1 MSVTIS
7 VSVDSAGF
15 TAAIQQLMADYPE
28 AVGAALMRVAEQML
42 QLSNVLVPVRT
53 GFLKSTIGVR
63 QNSNF
68 SITFY
73 ANAPYA
79 AYVEFGTRHMSARLF
94 MTRALQQYQNMFA
107 PEVAGAL
114 QQLQEAYFG

>member
-1 MSVTIS
+1 MSVNIQVT
-7 VSVDSAGF
+7 VEQGLTVAL
-15 TAAIQQLMADYPE
+15 QQLMEDYPE

-53 GFLKSTIGVR
+53 GFLKSTLGVR

-79 AYVEFGTRHMSARLF
+79 AYVEFGTRRMSARLF
-94 MTRALQQYQNMFA
+94 MTRALQQYQNAFA

>member
-1 MSVTIS
+1 VT
-7 VSVDSAGF
+7 VEQGLTVAL
-15 TAAIQQLMADYPE
+15 QQLMEDYPE

-53 GFLKSTIGVR
+53 GFLRSTLGVR

-73 ANAPYA
+73 ATAPYA
-79 AYVEFGTRHMSARLF
+79 AYVEFGTRRMSARLF
-94 MTRALQQYQNMFA
+94 MTRALQQYQAAF
-107 PEVAGAL
+107 PQEIAGAL
-114 QQLQEAYFG
+114 QQLQAAYFG

>member
-1 MSVTIS
+1 MSVSIQVTLEQGLT
-7 VSVDSAGF
+7 VAL
-15 TAAIQQLMADYPE
+15 QQLMGDYPE
-28 AVGAALMRVAEQML
+28 AVGAALMRVAQQQML

-53 GFLKSTIGVR
+53 GFLKSTLGVR

-79 AYVEFGTRHMSARLF
+79 AYVEFGTRRMSARLF
-94 MTRALQQYQNMFA
+94 MTRALQQYQNAFA
-107 PEVAGAL
+107 SEVAGAL

>member
-1 MSVTIS
+1 MSV
-7 VSVDSAGF
+7 G
-15 TAAIQQLMADYPE
+15 IQVTLEQGLTVVLQRLIEDYPE
-28 AVGAALMRVAEQML
+28 AVGAALMRVAEQVL

-53 GFLKSTIGVR
+53 GFLKSTLGVR

-68 SITFY
+68 SIMFY

-79 AYVEFGTRHMSARLF
+79 AYVEFGTRRMSARLF
-94 MTRALQQYQNMFA
+94 MTRALQQYQNAFA

-114 QQLQEAYFG
+114 QQLREAYFG

>member
-1 MSVTIS
+1 LSVAIS

-15 TAAIQQLMADYPE
+15 TAALQGLIEDYPE

-53 GFLKSTIGVR
+53 GFLKSTLGVR
-63 QNSNF
+63 QNGNF
-68 SITFY
+68 SIIFY

-79 AYVEFGTRHMSARLF
+79 AYVEFGTRRMSARLF
-94 MTRALQQYQNMFA
+94 MTRALQQYQNAFA

-114 QQLQEAYFG
+114 QQLQHSYFK

>member
-1 MSVTIS
+1 VS
-7 VSVDSAGF
+7 VSIQVTVEQGL
-15 TAAIQQLMADYPE
+15 TAALQQLIEDYPE
-28 AVGAALMRVAEQML
+28 AVGQALLRIAEQVL

-53 GFLKSTIGVR
+53 GFLKSTLGVR

-73 ANAPYA
+73 ASAPYA
-79 AYVEFGTRHMSARLF
+79 AYVEFGTHHMSARLF
-94 MTRALQQYQNMFA
+94 MTRALQQYQNAFA
-107 PEVAGAL
+107 PEVAGTL

>member
-1 MSVTIS
+1 LSVTIS

-15 TAAIQQLMADYPE
+15 TAAIQQLIEQYPE
-28 AVGAALMRVAEQML
+28 AVGVALMRVAEQML

-53 GFLKSTIGVR
+53 GFLKSTLGVR

-73 ANAPYA
+73 ATAPYA
-79 AYVEFGTRHMSARLF
+79 AYVEFGTRRMSARLF
-94 MTRALQQYQNMFA
+94 MTRALQQYQNAFA